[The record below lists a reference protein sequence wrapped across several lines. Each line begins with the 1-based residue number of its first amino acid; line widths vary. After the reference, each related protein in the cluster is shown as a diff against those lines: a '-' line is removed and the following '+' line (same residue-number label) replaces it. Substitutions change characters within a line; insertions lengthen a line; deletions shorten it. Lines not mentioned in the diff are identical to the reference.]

1 MLKFGDIVLK
11 DNTDWLIYTP
21 DRYVNIRYN
30 TRMPPW
36 YVTVSGPSS
45 AKAGS
50 TVNVTVSEELHI
62 PISEMWDG
70 KIYLTYYDKD
80 YNSKTVTVNGRSF
93 IMPSDVHAMRNEI
106 EVVAGYKSSDTID
119 YETTI
124 RFDLAETG
132 KYFYISACYPYVQ
145 SGTHYWWQTP
155 TQYHDWESYN
165 YNETAIAGMNA
176 NPPTYTSGGG
186 NPNLNAIQSYSTD
199 DPSRMY
205 TILNI
210 GDKASTISTGNFSFK
225 YSTHLDVGL
234 VTMRSYRRVNSLIT
248 GPTDVLVETK
258 TFSPI
263 KNETDV
269 WPYSMYINI

>member
-1 MLKFGDIVLK
+1 MLKFGDAVIK

-36 YVTVSGPSS
+36 YVRVSGPSS

-50 TVNVTVSEELHI
+50 TVNVTVSEQLYI

-80 YNSKTVTVNGRSF
+80 YNSKTVTINGRSF
-93 IMPSDVHAMRNEI
+93 TMPSDVHAMRNEV

-119 YETTI
+119 YETII
-124 RFDLAETG
+124 RFDLAEAG
-132 KYFYISACYPYVQ
+132 KYIYISQCYPYVQ
-145 SGTHYWWQTP
+145 SGTHYWWRTEHP
-155 TQYHDWESYN
+155 DWQSYN
-165 YNETAIAGMNA
+165 YTETAIDGMNA
-176 NPPTYTSGGG
+176 NPPIYVAGGG
-186 NPNLNAIQSYSTD
+186 ASNLNAIDSYSTD

-225 YSTHLDVGL
+225 YSTHLDVGI

-248 GPTDVLVETK
+248 GITDVLVETK
-258 TFSPI
+258 SFTPI